1 MRHAMIAACAALSLP
16 TAALAQSG
24 EWEYSASIYGW
35 FATLDTSVETPL
47 GTVETELSFS
57 DIWDDLNIALFG
69 ALEARRGAWSF
80 IVDLNYADLSS
91 ERATP
96 LGAAFSRAEV
106 DTRLAVISGS
116 AAYAVLDTPEARV
129 DLTGGF
135 RFYDVDLDTRLVAA
149 GAPADQTFSSSE
161 SWFDPVIGVRVRAPL
176 SPDWFINAF
185 ADVGG
190 FGLGNASDLSWQAY
204 GGLGYRFNERW
215 SMQGGYRHLSIEKDL
230 GGRDTN
236 LDLSGLL
243 VGATVEF

>member
-1 MRHAMIAACAALSLP
+1 MIAACAALSLP

-57 DIWDDLNIALFG
+57 DIWDDLNIGLTG

-80 IVDLNYADLSS
+80 IGDLNYADLSS

-106 DTRLAVISGS
+106 DARLVVISGS

-129 DLTGGF
+129 DLTAGF
-135 RFYDVDLDTRLVAA
+135 RFHDIDLDTRLVAT

-215 SMQGGYRHLSIEKDL
+215 LMQVGYRHLSIEKDL
-230 GGRDTN
+230 GGRETN
-236 LDLSGLL
+236 VDQSGLL